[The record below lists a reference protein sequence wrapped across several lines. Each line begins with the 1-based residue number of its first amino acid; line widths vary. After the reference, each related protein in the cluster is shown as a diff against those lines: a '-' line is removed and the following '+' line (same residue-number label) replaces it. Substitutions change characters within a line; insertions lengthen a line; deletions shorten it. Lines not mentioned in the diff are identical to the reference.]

1 MLIIFT
7 DAILKLLLLMQGM
20 VKLSLKLTV
29 SLGDKNTNKE
39 WGGEDNTEM
48 VPLLLLLFDAD
59 FF

>member
-29 SLGDKNTNKE
+29 WLGDKNTNKE
-39 WGGEDNTEM
+39 WGGKDNTEM